1 MGNDAQQ
8 KILAET
14 NPSYPKTMTK
24 AMTLAVEEERYW
36 SENLMRIIPKERTLN
51 DRFLFISQAKT
62 YRTY

>member
-1 MGNDAQQ
+1 
-8 KILAET
+8 
-14 NPSYPKTMTK
+14 MTK

-62 YRTY
+62 YKTY

>member
-51 DRFLFISQAKT
+51 DRFLFISQSKT
-62 YRTY
+62 YKTY

>member
-36 SENLMRIIPKERTLN
+36 SET
-51 DRFLFISQAKT
+51 
-62 YRTY
+62 